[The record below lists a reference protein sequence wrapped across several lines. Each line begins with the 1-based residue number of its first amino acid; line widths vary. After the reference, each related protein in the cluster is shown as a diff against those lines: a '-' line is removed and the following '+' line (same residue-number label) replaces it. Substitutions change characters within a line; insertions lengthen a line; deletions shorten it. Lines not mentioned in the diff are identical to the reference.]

1 MTAPELAPRP
11 TLTAPATE
19 TETASAPTRRR
30 STPRHTLFQL
40 LMVVAVVTWLVP
52 IFWMLV
58 LALSDNQQLQLNSQT
73 LLPQGFTFGNLLEEL
88 SDARMLRWF
97 GNSILVTGVTT
108 LGTVL
113 LSAMAGYAFGRLEFP
128 FKRTLFVITLAGLMV
143 PREAMFIPLYLM
155 FSATDQLNSYPAL
168 FLPRIALPLG
178 VFIMTQF
185 FRAVPHELEEA
196 ALMDGAGHV
205 RIFTNIMLPL
215 ARPAMAALAIFAF
228 VQSWNDYLWPLVVAT
243 NPDYYTLT
251 VGLAQ
256 QQGTFEAARSLGSL
270 MSRGVLGSLPLIVI
284 FLIFQRHLIRGIA
297 LGSGEK

>member
-1 MTAPELAPRP
+1 MST
-11 TLTAPATE
+11 
-19 TETASAPTRRR
+19 PTRSRR
-30 STPRHTLFQL
+30 PSTRRGLFQVV
-40 LMVVAVVTWLVP
+40 MIVAVVTWLVP
-52 IFWMLV
+52 VVWMLT
-58 LALSDNQQLQLNSQT
+58 LALSDNQQLQLNSQA
-73 LLPQGFTFGNLLEEL
+73 LLPQGFTLDNLLGEVGD
-88 SDARMLRWF
+88 SRIIRWF
-97 GNSILVTGVTT
+97 LNSVIVTGVTT

-113 LSAMAGYAFGRLEFP
+113 LSAMAGYAFGRLNFR
-128 FKRTLFVITLAGLMV
+128 FKQPLFILTLAGLMV

-155 FSATDQLNSYPAL
+155 FSTTDQLNSYPAL

-196 ALMDGAGHV
+196 AVLDGAGHL
-205 RIFTNIMLPL
+205 RIFVNIMLPL

-270 MSRGVLGSLPLIVI
+270 MSRGVIGSLPLIVV
-284 FLIFQRHLIRGIA
+284 FLIFQRHLIRGVA

>member
-1 MTAPELAPRP
+1 MS
-11 TLTAPATE
+11 APALERTRPAA
-19 TETASAPTRRR
+19 TDAAATRPGTRRSR
-30 STPRHTLFQL
+30 RRTLFDV
-40 LMVVAVVTWLVP
+40 LMVVAVVTWLLPVL
-52 IFWMLV
+52 WMV
-58 LALSDNQQLQLNSQT
+58 TLALSDNRQLQLDSQT
-73 LLPQGFTFGNLLEEL
+73 LLPQGFTTDNLVSEL
-88 SDARMLRWF
+88 SDTRMIRWF
-97 GNSILVTGVTT
+97 ANSLLVTGVTT
-108 LGTVL
+108 IGTVL
-113 LSAMAGYAFGRLEFP
+113 LSTMAGYAFGRLEFP
-128 FKRTLFVITLAGLMV
+128 FKRTLFIVTLAGLMV

-196 ALMDGAGHV
+196 ALMDGAGHR
-205 RIFTNIMLPL
+205 RIFVNIMLPL

-243 NPDYYTLT
+243 SPDYYTLT

-270 MSRGVLGSLPLIVI
+270 MSRGVIGSLPLIVV
-284 FLIFQRHLIRGIA
+284 FLLFQRHLIRGIA

>member
-1 MTAPELAPRP
+1 MLARELDQP
-11 TLTAPATE
+11 TPSETSTAPAR
-19 TETASAPTRRR
+19 SGLRRLR
-30 STPRHTLFQL
+30 GRTIFQI
-40 LMVVAVVTWLVP
+40 LMVLAVVTWLLP
-52 IFWMLV
+52 IVWMV
-58 LALSDNQQLQLNSQT
+58 TLALSDNQALRLNSQT
-73 LLPQGFTFGNLLEEL
+73 LLPQGLTLDNVVGEL
-88 SDARMLRWF
+88 SDSRMLRWF

-108 LGTVL
+108 VGTVL

-128 FKRTLFVITLAGLMV
+128 FKRSLFILTLAGLMV

-185 FRAVPHELEEA
+185 FRAVPHEFEEA
-196 ALMDGAGHV
+196 AIVDGAGHL
-205 RIFTNIMLPL
+205 RIFVSIMLPL

-243 NPDYYTLT
+243 NPDFYTLT

-256 QQGTFEAARSLGSL
+256 QQGSFEAARSLGSL
-270 MSRGVLGSLPLIVI
+270 MSRGVLGSLPLVVV

>member
-1 MTAPELAPRP
+1 M
-11 TLTAPATE
+11 
-19 TETASAPTRRR
+19 
-30 STPRHTLFQL
+30 
-40 LMVVAVVTWLVP
+40 
-52 IFWMLV
+52 
-58 LALSDNQQLQLNSQT
+58 
-73 LLPQGFTFGNLLEEL
+73 PQGFTLDNLLGEL

-97 GNSILVTGVTT
+97 VNSVVVTGVTT

-128 FKRTLFVITLAGLMV
+128 FKRTLFVVTLAGLMV

-155 FSATDQLNSYPAL
+155 FSTTDQLNTYPAL

-185 FRAVPHELEEA
+185 FRAVPHEMEEA
-196 ALMDGAGHV
+196 ALVDGAGHG
-205 RIFTNIMLPL
+205 RIFVSIMLPL

-243 NPDYYTLT
+243 KPDFYTLT

-256 QQGTFEAARSLGSL
+256 QQGTFESARSLGDL
-270 MSRGVLGSLPLIVI
+270 MARGVVGSLPLVIV
-284 FLIFQRHLIRGIA
+284 FLLFQRHLVRGIA

>member
-1 MTAPELAPRP
+1 MS
-11 TLTAPATE
+11 TLTR
-19 TETASAPTRRR
+19 SRNLSTRRG
-30 STPRHTLFQL
+30 LFQL
-40 LMVVAVVTWLVP
+40 VMIVAVVTWLVP
-52 IFWMLV
+52 VVWMLT

-73 LLPQGFTFGNLLEEL
+73 LLPQGFTLDNLLGEVGD
-88 SDARMLRWF
+88 SRITRWF
-97 GNSILVTGVTT
+97 LNSVIVTGVTT
-108 LGTVL
+108 VGTVL
-113 LSAMAGYAFGRLEFP
+113 LSAMAGYAFGRLNFR
-128 FKRTLFVITLAGLMV
+128 FKQPLFVLTLAGLMV

-155 FSATDQLNSYPAL
+155 FSTTDQLNSYPAL

-196 ALMDGAGHV
+196 AVLDGAGHL
-205 RIFTNIMLPL
+205 RIFVNIMLPL

-270 MSRGVLGSLPLIVI
+270 MSRGVIGSLPLIVV
-284 FLIFQRHLIRGIA
+284 FLIFQRHLIRGVA

>member
-1 MTAPELAPRP
+1 MATHTVSEPVATAA
-11 TLTAPATE
+11 ADPASTQ
-19 TETASAPTRRR
+19 SRRGR
-30 STPRHTLFQL
+30 SRGRRAFQL
-40 LMVVAVVTWLVP
+40 LMLVAVLTWLLPVW
-52 IFWMLV
+52 WMVV
-58 LALSDNQQLQLNSQT
+58 LSLSDNQQLQLNSQS
-73 LLPQGFTFGNLLEEL
+73 LLPQGFTFANLIGEL
-88 SDARMLRWF
+88 SDARILRWF
-97 GNSILVTGVTT
+97 GNSVIVTGVTT

-128 FKRTLFVITLAGLMV
+128 FKRSLFAVTLAGLMV

-155 FSATDQLNSYPAL
+155 FSTTDQLNSYPAL

-196 ALMDGAGHV
+196 AVVDGAGHL
-205 RIFTNIMLPL
+205 RIFVNIMLPL

-243 NPDYYTLT
+243 DPDYYTLT

-270 MSRGVLGSLPLIVI
+270 MSRGVLGSLPLVVV

-297 LGSGEK
+297 LGSGDK

>member
-1 MTAPELAPRP
+1 MST
-11 TLTAPATE
+11 
-19 TETASAPTRRR
+19 PTRSRSLSTRR
-30 STPRHTLFQL
+30 GLFQL
-40 LMVVAVVTWLVP
+40 VMIVAVVTWLVP
-52 IFWMLV
+52 VVWMLT

-73 LLPQGFTFGNLLEEL
+73 LLPQGFTLDNLLGEVGD
-88 SDARMLRWF
+88 SRIIRWF
-97 GNSILVTGVTT
+97 LNSVIVTGVTT

-113 LSAMAGYAFGRLEFP
+113 LSAMAGYAFGRLEFR
-128 FKRTLFVITLAGLMV
+128 FKQPLFILTLAGLMV

-155 FSATDQLNSYPAL
+155 FSTTDQLNSYPAL

-196 ALMDGAGHV
+196 AVLDGAGHL
-205 RIFTNIMLPL
+205 RIFVNIMLPL

-270 MSRGVLGSLPLIVI
+270 MSRGVIGSLPLIVV
-284 FLIFQRHLIRGIA
+284 FLIFQRHLIRGVA

>member
-1 MTAPELAPRP
+1 MSHATMPHASQPRAVSDSSAVSSAKRRATGRLGLFHLAM
-11 TLTAPATE
+11 AAV
-19 TETASAPTRRR
+19 AMVW
-30 STPRHTLFQL
+30 L
-40 LMVVAVVTWLVP
+40 LPIAWMVVLSV
-52 IFWMLV
+52 
-58 LALSDNQQLQLNSQT
+58 SDNQQLQLNSQT
-73 LLPQGFTFGNLLEEL
+73 LIPRGFTLDNLIGELGN
-88 SDARMLRWF
+88 SQILRWLL
-97 GNSILVTGVTT
+97 NSVVVTGVTT

-128 FKRTLFVITLAGLMV
+128 FKRTLFVVTLAGLMV

-155 FSATDQLNSYPAL
+155 FSSTDQLNSYQAL

-196 ALMDGAGHV
+196 ALMDGAGHG
-205 RIFTNIMLPL
+205 RIFFNIMLPL

-243 NPDYYTLT
+243 NPDFYTLT

-256 QQGTFEAARSLGSL
+256 QQGTFESARSLGDL
-270 MSRGVLGSLPLIVI
+270 MARGVVGSLPLVIV
-284 FLIFQRHLIRGIA
+284 FLLFQRHLVRGIA
-297 LGSGEK
+297 LGSGDK

>member
-1 MTAPELAPRP
+1 MSAVRRIRPFHVLVTAA
-11 TLTAPATE
+11 AVCW
-19 TETASAPTRRR
+19 
-30 STPRHTLFQL
+30 L
-40 LMVVAVVTWLVP
+40 LP
-52 IFWMLV
+52 IVWMLV
-58 LALSDNQQLQLNSQT
+58 LAVSDNQQLQLDSST
-73 LLPQGFTFGNLLEEL
+73 LVPQGFTLDNLLGEL

-97 GNSILVTGVTT
+97 VNSVVVTGVTT

-128 FKRTLFVITLAGLMV
+128 FKRTLFVVTLAGLMV

-155 FSATDQLNSYPAL
+155 FSTTDQLNTYPAL

-185 FRAVPHELEEA
+185 FRAVPHEMEEA
-196 ALMDGAGHV
+196 ALVDGAGHG
-205 RIFTNIMLPL
+205 RIFVSIMLPL

-243 NPDYYTLT
+243 KPDFYTLT

-256 QQGTFEAARSLGSL
+256 QQGTFESARSLGDL
-270 MSRGVLGSLPLIVI
+270 MARGVVGSLPLVIV
-284 FLIFQRHLIRGIA
+284 FLLFQRHLVRGIA

>member
-1 MTAPELAPRP
+1 MSHATMTRTDAGPS
-11 TLTAPATE
+11 TAPAV
-19 TETASAPTRRR
+19 RRR
-30 STPRHTLFQL
+30 STSRFGFFHLFMAAAAVVWL
-40 LMVVAVVTWLVP
+40 LPIVWMVVLSV
-52 IFWMLV
+52 
-58 LALSDNQQLQLNSQT
+58 SDNQQLQVNSQT
-73 LLPQGFTFGNLLEEL
+73 LIPRGFTLDNLVGELGN
-88 SDARMLRWF
+88 SQILRWLL
-97 GNSILVTGVTT
+97 NSVIVTGVTT

-128 FKRTLFVITLAGLMV
+128 FKKTLFIVTLAGLMV

-155 FSATDQLNSYPAL
+155 FSTTDQLNSYQAL

-196 ALMDGAGHV
+196 ALVDGAGHA
-205 RIFTNIMLPL
+205 RIFVNIMLPL

-243 NPDYYTLT
+243 NPDFYTLT

-256 QQGTFEAARSLGSL
+256 QQGTFESARSLGDL
-270 MSRGVLGSLPLIVI
+270 MARGVVGSLPLVIV
-284 FLIFQRHLIRGIA
+284 FLLFQRHLVRGIA

>member
-1 MTAPELAPRP
+1 M
-11 TLTAPATE
+11 
-19 TETASAPTRRR
+19 
-30 STPRHTLFQL
+30 
-40 LMVVAVVTWLVP
+40 MVVAAVTWLLP
-52 IFWMLV
+52 MFWMLT

-73 LLPQGFTFGNLLEEL
+73 LLPQGFTLDNLVGEL
-88 SDARMLRWF
+88 SDARMIRWF
-97 GNSILVTGVTT
+97 ANSVLVTGVTT
-108 LGTVL
+108 VGTVL

-128 FKRTLFVITLAGLMV
+128 FKRSLFVLTLALLMV

-196 ALMDGAGHV
+196 AVMDGAGHG
-205 RIFTNIMLPL
+205 RIFLGIMLPL

-270 MSRGVLGSLPLIVI
+270 MSRGVLGSLPLVVV